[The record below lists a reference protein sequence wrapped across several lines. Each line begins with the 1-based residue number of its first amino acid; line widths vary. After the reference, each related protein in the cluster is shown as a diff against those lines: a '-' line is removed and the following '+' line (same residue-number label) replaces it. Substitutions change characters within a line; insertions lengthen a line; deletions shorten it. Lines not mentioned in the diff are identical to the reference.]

1 MIRQRGTFVVPL
13 DVTKGTDVKLGD
25 VLKKERENRGFGLD
39 RIEEVWTDMR
49 PLSLRKIQ
57 EIESGESEEFE
68 HAAALVAAYAKAFDI
83 PVSQLY
89 YPCGIPF
96 QELDDYEYRTA

>member
-1 MIRQRGTFVVPL
+1 M
-13 DVTKGTDVKLGD
+13 KLGD
-25 VLKKERENRGFGLD
+25 VLKKEREMRGGSMQ

-49 PLSLRKIQ
+49 PLSAKAIE
-57 EIESGESEEFE
+57 EIESGTHEEFE
-68 HAAALVAAYAKAFDI
+68 AAAALVAAYCKAFDI

-96 QELDDYEYRTA
+96 QTIDDYEYRTA

>member
-1 MIRQRGTFVVPL
+1 M
-13 DVTKGTDVKLGD
+13 KLGD
-25 VLKKERENRGFGLD
+25 VLKKERENRGGSAQ

-49 PLSLRKIQ
+49 PLSARTIE
-57 EIESGESEEFE
+57 EIESGNHEGFE
-68 HAAALVAAYAKAFDI
+68 QAAALVAAYCKAFDI

-96 QELDDYEYRTA
+96 QTLEDYEYRTA